1 VIIIL
6 KLTIERYITT
16 LLKAQLFVT
25 FVAPPARDFTGD
37 KSKTLCRSN
46 TNKFEYVMTI
56 LKKGGS
62 QGGLPLERN
71 TPPHFSLA

>member
-25 FVAPPARDFTGD
+25 FVAPPHVTSLEIKVKHFVEVIPT
-37 KSKTLCRSN
+37 SSN
-46 TNKFEYVMTI
+46 M
-56 LKKGGS
+56 
-62 QGGLPLERN
+62 
-71 TPPHFSLA
+71 